1 MFIATELW
9 PSAASSS
16 NYSRLGV
23 ESMLH
28 RIRCAWVLGAIGL
41 IGAGTAISASAGEYR
56 VSALGKP
63 VIRQATVKQ
72 TTYQTE
78 EAEPTPAPKQAT
90 PRPLP
95 LAPAPARQQPVL
107 VEELP
112 DSTVPYSWESE
123 TPGLGPQA
131 DCCSECWDES
141 CEGGCGTGCFGWK
154 YWGSFEFLMWWR
166 KSQEMPPLVTTS
178 PDGTDAAIAGVLGNP
193 TTQILYPSDSPN
205 SNARAGGRLTVG
217 LWFDE
222 CETLGL
228 GARLYSL
235 GEATAT
241 FDADSDEYAILARPF
256 YNLTLDEP
264 DADVIVFPTFTTG
277 SISVDNT
284 SRVGGGDVF
293 LRRWFCGDACRR
305 FDLLIGYQF
314 ARIDSEVSVSSN
326 RRSIRTEG
334 SIPFGT
340 VIQMTDLFDTTN
352 SYHAGELGLLGEYD
366 RGNIT
371 WSLLAKVGLGTMQQQ
386 TRISGSTTTA
396 VPGQP
401 VTTTNQGLLALGT
414 NIGTYEQNAF
424 TVSPE
429 LQLTAAYH
437 LTSNL
442 DLSVGYS
449 FIYWNHVA
457 QAGQQMDE
465 ILNTTQINGALVGAA
480 RPEFL
485 NQDSSYYVQGLS
497 VGLQWIW

>member
-1 MFIATELW
+1 
-9 PSAASSS
+9 
-16 NYSRLGV
+16 
-23 ESMLH
+23 MLH

-41 IGAGTAISASAGEYR
+41 IGAGAAISASAGEYR
-56 VSALGKP
+56 VSSMGRP
-63 VIRQATVKQ
+63 VVRQAAIKQ
-72 TTYQTE
+72 TSYQTE
-78 EAEPTPAPKQAT
+78 AAEPTPAPAEVT
-90 PRPLP
+90 PRSMPRAA
-95 LAPAPARQQPVL
+95 APAKRQPLV

-112 DSTVPYSWESE
+112 ETALPYSWESE
-123 TPGLGPQA
+123 TPGVAFQA
-131 DCCSECWDES
+131 DSCSECWDES
-141 CEGGCGTGCFGWK
+141 CDGGCGGSCGGGCFGWK
-154 YWGSFEFLMWWR
+154 YWGSFEFLLWWR

-193 TTQILYPSDSPN
+193 TTQVLYPSDSPN
-205 SNARAGGRLTVG
+205 SNARIGGRLTVG

-228 GARLYSL
+228 GTRLYSL

-241 FDADSDEYAILARPF
+241 FDANSDEYAILARPF

-264 DADVIVFPTFTTG
+264 DADVVVFPTFTTG

-293 LRRWFCGDACRR
+293 LRRWFLGDACRR
-305 FDLLIGYQF
+305 VDLLVGYQF
-314 ARIDSEVSVSSN
+314 ARIDSEVSVTSN
-326 RRSIRTEG
+326 RRSIRAEG

-340 VIQMTDLFDTTN
+340 VIAMNDLFDTTN
-352 SYHAGELGLLGEYD
+352 RYHAGELGLMGAYD
-366 RGNIT
+366 RGSIT
-371 WSLLAKVGLGTMQQQ
+371 WNWLAKVGLGTMQQQ

-401 VTTTNQGLLALGT
+401 VVTTNQGLLALGT
-414 NIGTYEQNAF
+414 NIGTYDQNMF

-429 LQLTAAYH
+429 LQLSAAYH
-437 LTSNL
+437 LTANL

-457 QAGQQMDE
+457 QAGQQIDE
-465 ILNTTQINGALVGAA
+465 VLNTTQINGGLVGAA
-480 RPEFL
+480 RPAFP